1 MINEID
7 LDITFGISLLYDIAY
22 DLYIHHRDNHST
34 ETITALMADFHFQGN
49 SAGANTNI
57 NLI

>member
-1 MINEID
+1 MIF
-7 LDITFGISLLYDIAY
+7 TYT
-22 DLYIHHRDNHST
+22 T
-34 ETITALMADFHFQGN
+34 ETTIAQKQALMADFHFQGN